1 MQYLSRGLDIMSYE
15 LNFKNWKIRRNCD
28 RDFEEKNSNY
38 KLILKQSIRVTK
50 VQVQSSNVFVA
61 WFKSIS
67 KTGSE

>member
-1 MQYLSRGLDIMSYE
+1 MQYLSRGLDILSYE
-15 LNFKNWKIRRNCD
+15 LNFKNWKIRRNFD
-28 RDFEEKNSNY
+28 RDFEEENSNY
-38 KLILKQSIRVTK
+38 KLILKQSIRITK